1 MTSENQRD
9 LTAQKHRD
17 PDSRMETEN
26 QRSTTRDLGPLEM
39 RADIAPG
46 SINEEARTVELVWTT
61 GAQVERFS
69 YKRWEAYMEELSLD
83 AAHVRMER
91 LEAGAP
97 LLDTHS
103 RYEISNII
111 GVVESAT
118 LSNSEGTA
126 VVRFAKSEEG
136 EKAWQ
141 MVVDGI
147 LRNVSV
153 GYRVYKMELVE
164 DTTGE
169 MPIYRATDWEPFE
182 ISMVPVGADAGGQV
196 RSESNTNICEFIQP
210 AEEARDMEPTKSPI
224 TTPVAPAAPAVS
236 EEARTIELEA
246 AGKAAKESER
256 ARSASIQRAA
266 DALGVDQEFTRKH
279 LDGDTSA
286 DDFRK
291 LAIDFHA
298 ERSKSHV
305 DEGSRPVIDAGED
318 KRDKWLR
325 GAGDWL
331 VQRAGISNTI
341 IAAGKKRGEDIK
353 IDPGEFR
360 GLSLVDLARESLDNA
375 GVIHRGKSRMEMIG
389 LAMTHRGMQTTSDFS
404 VLLENTMNK
413 SLMAAYELED
423 DTWRRF
429 CAVGSVTDFR
439 VHNRY
444 RRGSFGTLDT
454 VAEHGEFKNK
464 AAGDARKETITAST
478 KGNLVAITRQAI
490 INDDMGAFN
499 SLAIEI
505 GQMAGL
511 SIEVDVYALLAENAG
526 LGPAMNDGNPLFDAT
541 HANIGGG
548 NALTTAAL
556 DADDAIMAAQQDDNG
571 NRFLAIRPSVLLVPR
586 GLKMTAQLLNSSEFE
601 VDTAARKAQVPNT
614 VRGLFDDIVATPY
627 LAAGTTRRYMFA
639 DPNRTPTIEVAFLNG
654 QQAPFLEM
662 REGWSVD
669 GVEWKVRMDYGVGA
683 VDYKGALTDAG
694 V

>member
-1 MTSENQRD
+1 
-9 LTAQKHRD
+9 
-17 PDSRMETEN
+17 
-26 QRSTTRDLGPLEM
+26 
-39 RADIAPG
+39 
-46 SINEEARTVELVWTT
+46 
-61 GAQVERFS
+61 
-69 YKRWEAYMEELSLD
+69 
-83 AAHVRMER
+83 
-91 LEAGAP
+91 
-97 LLDTHS
+97 
-103 RYEISNII
+103 
-111 GVVESAT
+111 
-118 LSNSEGTA
+118 
-126 VVRFAKSEEG
+126 
-136 EKAWQ
+136 
-141 MVVDGI
+141 
-147 LRNVSV
+147 
-153 GYRVYKMELVE
+153 
-164 DTTGE
+164 
-169 MPIYRATDWEPFE
+169 
-182 ISMVPVGADAGGQV
+182 
-196 RSESNTNICEFIQP
+196 
-210 AEEARDMEPTKSPI
+210 
-224 TTPVAPAAPAVS
+224 
-236 EEARTIELEA
+236 
-246 AGKAAKESER
+246 
-256 ARSASIQRAA
+256 
-266 DALGVDQEFTRKH
+266 
-279 LDGDTSA
+279 
-286 DDFRK
+286 
-291 LAIDFHA
+291 
-298 ERSKSHV
+298 
-305 DEGSRPVIDAGED
+305 
-318 KRDKWLR
+318 
-325 GAGDWL
+325 
-331 VQRAGISNTI
+331 
-341 IAAGKKRGEDIK
+341 
-353 IDPGEFR
+353 
-360 GLSLVDLARESLDNA
+360 
-375 GVIHRGKSRMEMIG
+375 MEMIG

-499 SLAIEI
+499 SLAVEI

-511 SIEVDVYALLAENAG
+511 SIEVDVYALLAENGG

-541 HANIGGG
+541 HANLGGG

-571 NRFLAIRPSVLLVPR
+571 KRFLAIRPSVLLVPR